1 MRGWRTAAAKVESLR
16 ADFEAQLGEKVF
28 LIANEH
34 EVASSLAFYMKEKR
48 PEGPAHPPVYI
59 PESQEFVDQ
68 FSFWH
73 RYDEFVDAADAPQI
87 LRDEFYT
94 EEGGVNPFMGRT
106 ALYITD
112 RAEEKAAS
120 AIKGGFEEVEM
131 IACID
136 QTRRGLP
143 LRQLRIFACRRYRS
157 LPL

>member
-1 MRGWRTAAAKVESLR
+1 MRAK
-16 ADFEAQLGEKVF
+16 FEAEIGEPVF

-34 EVASSLAFYMKEKR
+34 EVAASLAFYMNDKR
-48 PEGPAHPPVYI
+48 SEGPAYPLVFI
-59 PESQEFVDQ
+59 PESQDIQDQ

-73 RYDEFVDAADAPQI
+73 RYDEFLDPKDVPAAKTAADGK
-87 LRDEFYT
+87 RDEFYT
-94 EEGGVNPFMGRT
+94 EEGGVNIFLGRT

-112 RAEEKAAS
+112 RAEEKAPT
-120 AIKGGFEEVEM
+120 AIKGGFEQVEM

-143 LRQLRIFACRRYRS
+143 LRQLRIFACHRYRS